1 MDKKLTD
8 KLVKNIEWGHATQGG
23 WEGSLTLKDGYR
35 ISMVMPK
42 EVKMREAKSYIKEH
56 LLEEAE
62 LVATE
67 RNTALI

>member
-8 KLVKNIEWGHATQGG
+8 KLVKNIEWGHAVQGG
-23 WEGSLTLKDGYR
+23 WEGSITLKDGYR
-35 ISMVMPK
+35 ITLVMAPS
-42 EVKMREAKSYIKEH
+42 VKMREAKAYIKEH